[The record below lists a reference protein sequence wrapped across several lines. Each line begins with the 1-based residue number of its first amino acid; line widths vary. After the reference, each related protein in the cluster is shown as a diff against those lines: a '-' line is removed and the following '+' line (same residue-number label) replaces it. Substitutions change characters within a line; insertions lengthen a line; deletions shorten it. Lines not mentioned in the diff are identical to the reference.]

1 MKQMVLKNK
10 ENMKKSVFV
19 AMSKSNVV

>member
-10 ENMKKSVFV
+10 ENKKKSAFV